1 MNQIYDANSRN
12 TANCNIKYWSYCI
25 KLRIGIPED
34 NACRL
39 FVILV
44 VDVQMVVKTI
54 KWIVDRLRQL
64 ILMFFWQHAAFE
76 KLFKRR
82 GVIESVWNMT
92 ALAIVIRIVIFSL
105 VALAGLFCI
114 LATAGNY
121 WINEK
126 FLGKSVFHRG
136 LWKSC
141 PLGNC
146 ASLTN
151 VGGIY

>member
-1 MNQIYDANSRN
+1 
-12 TANCNIKYWSYCI
+12 
-25 KLRIGIPED
+25 
-34 NACRL
+34 
-39 FVILV
+39 
-44 VDVQMVVKTI
+44 
-54 KWIVDRLRQL
+54 
-64 ILMFFWQHAAFE
+64 
-76 KLFKRR
+76 
-82 GVIESVWNMT
+82 MT

-121 WINEK
+121 WINKK
-126 FLGKSVFHRG
+126 FLGKSAFHRG

-151 VGGIY
+151 VDGIY